1 MNKESKVFK
10 INILGKNNII
20 LLDMQYYLNTY
31 QDICFRIMKFQHDNK
46 KIIQYFLPTINT
58 SENLVTINI
67 SIGYNT
73 SENYVELDNE
83 ISSLIKYDVCV
94 LQDNLS
100 ATLQIIYQEKNIG
113 EGMAGNL
120 LNCYNKTKDE
130 NVEYRNL

>member
-83 ISSLIKYDVCV
+83 ISSLIKYGVCV
-94 LQDNLS
+94 LQENLS

-113 EGMAGNL
+113 EGMAGNI

>member
-83 ISSLIKYDVCV
+83 ISSLIKYGVSV
-94 LQDNLS
+94 LQENLS

-113 EGMAGNL
+113 EGMAGNI

-130 NVEYRNL
+130 NVEYMNL